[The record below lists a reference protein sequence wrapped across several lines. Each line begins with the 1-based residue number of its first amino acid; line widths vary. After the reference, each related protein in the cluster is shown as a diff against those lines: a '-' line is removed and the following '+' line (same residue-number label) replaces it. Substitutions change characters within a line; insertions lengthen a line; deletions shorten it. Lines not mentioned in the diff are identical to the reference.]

1 MKVYEGQGSIIQ
13 QANTTLKNK
22 NNDGSDFQKIMDEM
36 NSGIENKG
44 ITPGQLP
51 PVDNGIQIIHGIEKI
66 NGDSDL
72 SAKEKIV
79 NDLQNTLDMVDFYSK
94 KLADSSMSVSD
105 LDPLVSHLEDRMG
118 TLKDL
123 ESSSDTPEKVRPVI
137 SDMVI
142 TIGAEIAKFRRGD
155 YI

>member
-13 QANTTLKNK
+13 QTNTTLKNK

-36 NSGIENKG
+36 SSGIENKG
-44 ITPGQLP
+44 IAPGQNNLP
-51 PVDNGIQIIHGIEKI
+51 PVDNGIQIIHGVEKI
-66 NGDSDL
+66 NGDL

-94 KLADSSMSVSD
+94 KLADSSMSASD

-155 YI
+155 YL